1 MKEYSIKAE
10 KGIVFFNI
18 IGYTYLTILMVM
30 CLFPFLFVVMG
41 SLSTEAD
48 VIKYGFSLIPKSISF
63 EAYKLLIEA
72 PEQILI
78 GYKNTI
84 FITAVG
90 TGAGLFLTA
99 MSGYVLSRKRFKY
112 RNAIS
117 FYLYFTTLF
126 SGGMLSTY
134 ILIAR
139 YLQWKNT
146 MLVLII
152 PGMLSVFYILIM
164 KRFSSGVSDE
174 IEESGRMDGAS
185 DFTIFTRLYLPL
197 LGSSLASIG
206 LFIALGYWN
215 QWYNVMLYIDD
226 QNLFTLQYQL
236 HLMMSRIEF
245 AAKMVAESGVPT
257 VELPQQT
264 LRMATVIV
272 TIGPIVAA
280 YPFIQK
286 YFVKGVTIGSV
297 KG

>member
-1 MKEYSIKAE
+1 MKGNSMKTE
-10 KGIVFFNI
+10 KGAVIFNI
-18 IGYTYLTILMVM
+18 IGYTYLTILALM
-30 CLFPFLFVVMG
+30 CLFPFLFVLMG

-48 VIKYGFSLIPKSISF
+48 VIKYGFSFIPKNISF
-63 EAYKLLIEA
+63 ETYKLLFEA

-84 FITAVG
+84 IITSVG
-90 TGAGLFLTA
+90 IGVGLFLTA

-112 RNAIS
+112 RNDIS

-126 SGGMLSTY
+126 SGGMISSY

-164 KRFSSGVSDE
+164 KNFAAGVPDE

-197 LGSSLASIG
+197 LGPALASIG
-206 LFIALGYWN
+206 LFTALVYWN

-245 AAKMVAESGVPT
+245 ATKMVAESGVPT
-257 VELPQQT
+257 VDLPQQT
-264 LRMATVIV
+264 LRMASIIA

-286 YFVKGVTIGSV
+286 YFVKGVMVGSV